1 MLKSC
6 TNLTRIREILMV
18 LITQTCDPFEIK
30 MKKKK
35 KSICLMAIARLHLS
49 MASGTE
55 EYVFCQKQRNMTLK
69 QKKIKRSYFFV
80 LKAQKKEGR
89 IHAH

>member
-1 MLKSC
+1 MKNVMLKSY

-18 LITQTCDPFEIK
+18 LITQTCDQFEIK
-30 MKKKK
+30 IKKNLKK
-35 KSICLMAIARLHLS
+35 RSICLMAIARLHLS

-69 QKKIKRSYFFV
+69 QKN
-80 LKAQKKEGR
+80 KA
-89 IHAH
+89 IIFLCP

>member
-1 MLKSC
+1 MKNVMLKSC

-18 LITQTCDPFEIK
+18 LITQTCAPFEIK
-30 MKKKK
+30 MKKK

-69 QKKIKRSYFFV
+69 QKK
-80 LKAQKKEGR
+80 
-89 IHAH
+89 

>member
-1 MLKSC
+1 
-6 TNLTRIREILMV
+6 MV
-18 LITQTCDPFEIK
+18 FITQTCDPFEIK
-30 MKKKK
+30 MKKK

-69 QKKIKRSYFFV
+69 QKK
-80 LKAQKKEGR
+80 
-89 IHAH
+89 

>member
-1 MLKSC
+1 
-6 TNLTRIREILMV
+6 
-18 LITQTCDPFEIK
+18 
-30 MKKKK
+30 
-35 KSICLMAIARLHLS
+35 MAIARLHLS

-89 IHAH
+89 IHAHWLPRKSQWPFQKIKKKGW

>member
-1 MLKSC
+1 MKNVTLKSC

-18 LITQTCDPFEIK
+18 FITQTCDPFEIK

-49 MASGTE
+49 MASETE

-69 QKKIKRSYFFV
+69 QKK
-80 LKAQKKEGR
+80 
-89 IHAH
+89 

>member
-1 MLKSC
+1 
-6 TNLTRIREILMV
+6 
-18 LITQTCDPFEIK
+18 
-30 MKKKK
+30 
-35 KSICLMAIARLHLS
+35 MAIARLHLS
-49 MASGTE
+49 MASETE

>member
-30 MKKKK
+30 MKKK
-35 KSICLMAIARLHLS
+35 SICLMAIARLHSS

>member
-1 MLKSC
+1 
-6 TNLTRIREILMV
+6 
-18 LITQTCDPFEIK
+18 
-30 MKKKK
+30 
-35 KSICLMAIARLHLS
+35 MAIARLHLS

-69 QKKIKRSYFFV
+69 QKIKRSYFFV

-89 IHAH
+89 IHAHWLPRKRPVALLK

>member
-1 MLKSC
+1 
-6 TNLTRIREILMV
+6 MV

-69 QKKIKRSYFFV
+69 QKK
-80 LKAQKKEGR
+80 
-89 IHAH
+89 

>member
-1 MLKSC
+1 M
-6 TNLTRIREILMV
+6 T
-18 LITQTCDPFEIK
+18 
-30 MKKKK
+30 
-35 KSICLMAIARLHLS
+35 IARLHLS

-89 IHAH
+89 IHAHWLPRKRPVALSKDKKKVDSFENSSVGFRGGR